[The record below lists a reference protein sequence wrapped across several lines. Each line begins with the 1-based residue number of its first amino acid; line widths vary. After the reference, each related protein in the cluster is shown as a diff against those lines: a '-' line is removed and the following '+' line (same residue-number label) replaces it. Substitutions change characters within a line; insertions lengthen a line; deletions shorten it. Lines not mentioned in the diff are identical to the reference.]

1 MSVYGLNLK
10 INLWSN
16 LDSCKIIFPK
26 FMLEKTSCLSLFP
39 FSLPAGLSVFIYY
52 YYFIFSLSLSLSLS
66 HTHTLFSFDISF
78 NCPIF
83 FKYLSRFLSVIIW
96 STIFFLLKT
105 SRRVILVYHKIEF
118 LRLLIENLKME
129 LTNSEIYVTDLV
141 EVNRTSSMAKS
152 VLR

>member
-52 YYFIFSLSLSLSLS
+52 YYFIFSLSL
-66 HTHTLFSFDISF
+66 THTLFSFDISF

-83 FKYLSRFLSVIIW
+83 FKSLSRFLSVIIW

-129 LTNSEIYVTDLV
+129 HTNSEIYVTDLV

>member
-52 YYFIFSLSLSLSLS
+52 YYFIFSLSL
-66 HTHTLFSFDISF
+66 THTLFSFDISF

-129 LTNSEIYVTDLV
+129 HTNSEIYVTDLV